1 MDVRSLSATA
11 VIANVDQIQT
21 KDTFC
26 KIMPNANSQNIT
38 SSKDSVIAAY
48 FKWHFVIYELN
59 ALTDFVYQTPTVFG
73 RGHIWYFGPSSS
85 QSIEEKRRFSSP
97 FSEFS

>member
-1 MDVRSLSATA
+1 MLQQSLGALNF
-11 VIANVDQIQT
+11 IANVDQIQT

-26 KIMPNANSQNIT
+26 KIMPNANSRNIT
-38 SSKDSVIAAY
+38 SSKDSVSAAY

-85 QSIEEKRRFSSP
+85 QIIEEKGRFSSP